1 MADTTPRRYYA
12 SDYRPVAVKLKV
24 EEAPAAYPKYNWADN
39 KVGEAT
45 VTRVDVHGD
54 HGGARVVGD
63 GVPATEVDKTAKQQ
77 WN

>member
-1 MADTTPRRYYA
+1 MADTVPRRYYTG
-12 SDYRPVAVKLKV
+12 DYRLVAVKLKV
-24 EEAPAAYPKYNWADN
+24 EEAPAVYPEHNWADN

-54 HGGARVVGD
+54 HSGARVVGD
-63 GVPATEVDKTAKQQ
+63 GVPATEVDKMAKQQ